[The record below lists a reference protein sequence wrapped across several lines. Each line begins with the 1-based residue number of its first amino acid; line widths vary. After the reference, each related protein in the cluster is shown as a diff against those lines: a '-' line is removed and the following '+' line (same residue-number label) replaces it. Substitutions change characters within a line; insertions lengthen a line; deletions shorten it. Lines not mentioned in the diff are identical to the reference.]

1 MRHIMCVNSGD
12 DGIDY
17 DEGYRGKMQFVFVM
31 QGVPT
36 GEVPDKAGEH
46 DGGNGPDN
54 SRPKSIPT
62 IANAT
67 YIGLGG
73 TKNYTT
79 PAVAAKDLNVHFRD
93 DAGGRYYDSFFGDF
107 GGATMMIEGGDLP
120 GGSQTATETSGERA
134 ITAYGTGLS
143 GYCRL
148 APATACTTSAVCGA
162 NGPCVL
168 HYQGPSSDFE
178 LEFRDNSFW
187 CFGQFDTNS
196 DGTVDVPSG
205 EQSARDG
212 DANKNHY
219 GYPAFSTASLQN
231 QYLRC
236 ADPLPIRHLTRGSAS
251 PASNPDPVTGVDP
264 RPTPGGPLYVQP
276 KYTDTRFSSDG
287 FFQPTSYRGAFG
299 GTNWADGWT
308 AVSLVGYFPVC
319 DALHPGAVP
328 DETSNLVFQNKTTL
342 AWDDVTFN
350 RTYFDVLRSTKGSDF
365 SSSFAICFEAHDT
378 DLKANDSAVPS
389 TGSAF
394 FYLVRAGNPCGKGTL
409 GQRSSGVERVS
420 DLSCP

>member
-46 DGGNGPDN
+46 DGGNGPDA

-73 TKNYTT
+73 TKSYTT
-79 PAVAAKDLNVHFRD
+79 PSVAAKNLNVHFRD
-93 DAGGRYYDSFFGDF
+93 DAGGRYYNSFFGDF

-120 GGSQTATETSGERA
+120 GGSQTGLETSGERA
-134 ITAYGTGLS
+134 ITAYGTGQT

-148 APATACTTSAVCGA
+148 APATACTSSVTCGGS
-162 NGPCVL
+162 GPCVL
-168 HYQGPSSDFE
+168 HYQGPGSDFE

-187 CFGQFDTNS
+187 CLGQFDTNS

-205 EQSARDG
+205 EQSARQG

-219 GYPAFSTASLQN
+219 AYPAFSTASLQN

-236 ADPLPIRHLTRGSAS
+236 ADPLPIRQLTRGSAS
-251 PASNPDPVTGVDP
+251 PASNPDPVTAVDP
-264 RPTPGGPLYVQP
+264 RPTPGGPLYSQP
-276 KYTDTRFSSDG
+276 KYANARLFDG
-287 FFQPTSYRGAFG
+287 FFQPTAYRGAFG
-299 GTNWADGWT
+299 GNNWAECWT
-308 AVSLVGYFPVC
+308 AASLVGYFPVC
-319 DALHPGAVP
+319 DALHPNAIPSEVDGLLF
-328 DETSNLVFQNKTTL
+328 TSKTAL
-342 AWDDVTFN
+342 GWSDVTFN
-350 RTYFDVLRSTKGSDF
+350 RAYFDVLRSTKASDF
-365 SSSFAICFEAHDT
+365 SSSFAVCFESHDT
-378 DLKANDSAVPS
+378 DLKATDNTSPSA
-389 TGSAF
+389 GAAF

-409 GQRSSGVERVS
+409 GFRSGGAERTT